1 MLLLISEE
9 LHTQFFFP
17 FPEGF
22 FQNEPFD
29 LRTTNLFGTWGTHLR
44 RSLKT
49 KALPS
54 TNMKHGLPCALE
66 CFIPMGGGHSH
77 NMWDS
82 AVTAF

>member
-9 LHTQFFFP
+9 VHTQFFFS
-17 FPEGF
+17 FPEGL

-29 LRTTNLFGTWGTHLR
+29 SPTTNLFGTWGTHLQ

-54 TNMKHGLPCALE
+54 PNMKDGLPCALE
-66 CFIPMGGGHSH
+66 CFIPMGGGHSQ

-82 AVTAF
+82 AVTSF